1 MPMNEGRDGGLILKL
16 KSSTTKFNAVSAV
29 YNMSLMF
36 LDAIGSM
43 IKEQK
48 NTPAWRPQPN
58 PFKPHAFP
66 FPATRKASA
75 WIHSLYPL

>member
-1 MPMNEGRDGGLILKL
+1 MPMNKGRDSGLILKL

-29 YNMSLMF
+29 YSMSLMF

-48 NTPAWRPQPN
+48 KTPA
-58 PFKPHAFP
+58 
-66 FPATRKASA
+66 
-75 WIHSLYPL
+75 